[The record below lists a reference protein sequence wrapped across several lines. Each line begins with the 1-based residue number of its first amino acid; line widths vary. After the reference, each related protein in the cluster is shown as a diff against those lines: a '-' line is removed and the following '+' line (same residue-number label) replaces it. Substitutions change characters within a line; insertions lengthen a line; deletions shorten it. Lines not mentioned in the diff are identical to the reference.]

1 MKEVLL
7 TEYQKTMK
15 IIATQR
21 EHETVSF
28 CKHGRKTQRMKMS
41 SMI

>member
-7 TEYQKTMK
+7 TEYQKTIK

-21 EHETVSF
+21 EHEAVSF
-28 CKHGRKTQRMKMS
+28 SKYGRKPKE
-41 SMI
+41 